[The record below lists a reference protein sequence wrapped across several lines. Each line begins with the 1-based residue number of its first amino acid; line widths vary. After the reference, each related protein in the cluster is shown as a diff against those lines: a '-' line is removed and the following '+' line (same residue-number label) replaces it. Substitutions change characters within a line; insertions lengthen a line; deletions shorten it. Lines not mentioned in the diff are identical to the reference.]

1 MMQRI
6 KDEELPDAAEYIQ
19 SRNGVDFIPSS
30 IMLSVVEA
38 KLRLE
43 MGAERMLAG
52 ILEPLKERYDYIL
65 VDTCPSLGS
74 LTINALSAAD
84 GVIITV
90 NPQLLAMMGLQ
101 DFLKTVKK
109 IRGRINPGL
118 HVEGILLTMCDARRN
133 GLKGI
138 GFRLEDGSIY
148 DGNFDLMVMG
158 EMQTEF
164 INEIPQYR
172 NSPLVQKAIA
182 DMEAILLEQTVG
194 REAPDS
200 EEKVE
205 EPQQPMPGAVQM
217 EESQNQDKAAQ
228 ESFGDTAALEKQS
241 AEPEKAA
248 ENALKTDRNISGD
261 SKKQS
266 VLNALRERQAR
277 LKTQG
282 KENPGQEKQG
292 QKAQAK
298 KKGEPE
304 L

>member
-1 MMQRI
+1 
-6 KDEELPDAAEYIQ
+6 
-19 SRNGVDFIPSS
+19 
-30 IMLSVVEA
+30 
-38 KLRLE
+38 
-43 MGAERMLAG
+43 
-52 ILEPLKERYDYIL
+52 
-65 VDTCPSLGS
+65 
-74 LTINALSAAD
+74 
-84 GVIITV
+84 
-90 NPQLLAMMGLQ
+90 
-101 DFLKTVKK
+101 
-109 IRGRINPGL
+109 
-118 HVEGILLTMCDARRN
+118 
-133 GLKGI
+133 
-138 GFRLEDGSIY
+138 
-148 DGNFDLMVMG
+148 
-158 EMQTEF
+158 
-164 INEIPQYR
+164 
-172 NSPLVQKAIA
+172 
-182 DMEAILLEQTVG
+182 
-194 REAPDS
+194 
-200 EEKVE
+200 
-205 EPQQPMPGAVQM
+205 M